1 MITPLSAQSGVL
13 NKGMRFMTIQEF
25 GEKVKN
31 KKVAVIGVGV
41 SNLPLVRML
50 AQWGAEICVHDK
62 RSAEQ
67 LGEVY
72 DEICALG
79 AETVLGEGYLDK
91 IKDGTEIVFKTPGI
105 RCDMPAIVEAE
116 KRGAQISSE
125 MELFFEVCPAKIIAV
140 TGSDG
145 KTTTTSLIYDMLKR
159 GGYKCYL
166 GGNIG
171 RPLLP
176 EVSEMKADDI
186 AVVELSSFQLHTM
199 KKSADI
205 AVVTNVTPNH
215 LDWHTDF
222 EEYAESKKAVFK
234 YQGEGG
240 KVVLNFDNNITRAFE
255 SDTENGVYF
264 SSKSEIADG
273 YCLKDNKIVRM
284 IGGKPAREVLE
295 TDTIYIPGMHNVENY
310 MAAAAAVEGLVSDE
324 VIRETAV
331 EFKGVPHRIEFVREL
346 DGVKYYNDSIASS
359 PARTT
364 AGLVSFGDKK
374 VILIA
379 GGYDKKIPF
388 DEFGA
393 VVNEHVKKLVLV
405 GNTSEKIESAVRAA
419 KNYNGMPIYRCTEF
433 KEAVEMARA
442 VAESGDIVILSPACA
457 SFDLFKNFEVRGD
470 TFKEIVKRF

>member
-1 MITPLSAQSGVL
+1 
-13 NKGMRFMTIQEF
+13 MTIQEF
-25 GEKVKN
+25 
-31 KKVAVIGVGV
+31 KKSIKSKKTAVIGVGV
-41 SNLPLVRML
+41 SNMPLVHLL
-50 AQWGAEICVHDK
+50 AECGADITIHDK
-62 RSAEQ
+62 RTPDKLE
-67 LGEVY
+67 GDY
-72 DEICALG
+72 DELKKLG
-79 AETVLGEGYLDK
+79 VKMVLGENYLDK
-91 IKDGTEIVFKTPGI
+91 IEDGTDYVFKTPGV
-105 RCDMPAIVEAE
+105 RFDVPALVEA
-116 KRGAQISSE
+116 KNNGAVITSE

-159 GGYKCYL
+159 AGHTCHL

-171 RPLLP
+171 HPLLAETESIKP
-176 EVSEMKADDI
+176 DDI
-186 AVVELSSFQLHTM
+186 VVVELSSFQLHTM

-222 EEYAESKKAVFK
+222 DEYANSKKAVFA
-234 YQGEGG
+234 YQSENG
-240 KVVLNFDNNITRAFE
+240 KVVLNYENHITRGFGEGLDGA
-255 SDTENGVYF
+255 VYF
-264 SSKSEIADG
+264 SSKTELDKG
-273 YCLKDNKIVRM
+273 YSLRGNMIVRSKD
-284 IGGKPAREVLE
+284 GVEENVL
-295 TDTIYIPGMHNVENY
+295 DINTIYIPGMHNVENY

-364 AGLVSFGDKK
+364 AGLVSFGEEK

-388 DEFGA
+388 DDFGK
-393 VVNEHVKKLVLV
+393 VVNDHVKKLVLV
-405 GNTSEKIESAVRAA
+405 GLTSEKIKNAVLNAD
-419 KNYNGMPIYRCTEF
+419 NYDGLPVYVCSEF
-433 KEAVEMARA
+433 EEAVNKARE

-470 TFKEIVKRF
+470 TFKNIVKNF

>member
-1 MITPLSAQSGVL
+1 
-13 NKGMRFMTIQEF
+13 MTIQEF
-25 GEKVKN
+25 KEMAKGMKI
-31 KKVAVIGVGV
+31 AVVGIGV

-50 AQWGAEICVHDK
+50 NECGAKLCIHDK
-62 RSAEQ
+62 RTKEQ
-67 LGEVY
+67 LGELY
-72 DEICALG
+72 DELCEMG

-91 IKDGTEIVFKTPGI
+91 IADGTQMVFKTPGVRFDALALI
-105 RCDMPAIVEAE
+105 EAAQN
-116 KRGAQISSE
+116 GAVISSE
-125 MELFFEVCPAKIIAV
+125 MELFFDVCPAKIIAV

-159 GGYKCYL
+159 AGYNCYL

-171 RPLLP
+171 RPLLCDAGN
-176 EVSEMKADDI
+176 MTKDDI

-234 YQGEGG
+234 YRDGDGR
-240 KVVLNFDNNITRAFE
+240 VVLNFENNITRTFGEDREDA
-255 SDTENGVYF
+255 VYF
-264 SSKSEIADG
+264 SSKQSIKDG
-273 YCLKDNKIVRM
+273 YSLENNRIVKKQNGEIVRD
-284 IGGKPAREVLE
+284 VLDI
-295 TDTIYIPGMHNVENY
+295 DTIYIPGMHNVENY
-310 MAAAAAVEGLVSDE
+310 MAAIAATEGLVSDE

-364 AGLVSFGDKK
+364 AGLISFGDKK

-388 DEFGA
+388 DEFGN

-405 GNTSEKIESAVRAA
+405 GMTSDKIEKAVKAA
-419 KNYNGMPIYRCTEF
+419 DNFDNLPIYRCTEF
-433 KEAVEMARA
+433 KEAIEKAREI
-442 VAESGDIVILSPACA
+442 AENGDIVILSPACA

-470 TFKEIVKRF
+470 TFKQIVKEML

>member
-1 MITPLSAQSGVL
+1 
-13 NKGMRFMTIQEF
+13 MTIQDF
-25 GEKVKN
+25 KEKATGMKT
-31 KKVAVIGVGV
+31 AVIGIGV

-50 AQWGAEICVHDK
+50 AQWGAEICIHDK

-67 LGEVY
+67 LGGVY
-72 DEICALG
+72 DECTSLG
-79 AETVLGEGYLDK
+79 ARFVLGEGYLDK
-91 IKDGTEIVFKTPGI
+91 IEDGTQMVFKTPGV
-105 RCDMPAIVEAE
+105 RCDMPAIAEAE
-116 KRGAQISSE
+116 KNGAVISSE
-125 MELFFEVCPAKIIAV
+125 MELFFETCPSKIIAV

-159 GGYKCYL
+159 AGYTCYL

-171 RPLLP
+171 RPLLSD
-176 EVSEMKADDI
+176 VADMKPDDI

-234 YQGEGG
+234 YQGDGG
-240 KVVLNFDNNITRAFE
+240 RVVLNYDNDITKSFG
-255 SDTENGVYF
+255 ENQRGAVYF
-264 SSKSEIADG
+264 SSKAEIADG
-273 YCLKDNKIVRM
+273 YCLKDDKIVRM
-284 IGGKPAREVLE
+284 KNGEVDREVL
-295 TDTIYIPGMHNVENY
+295 DINTIYIPGMHNVENY
-310 MAAAAAVEGLVSDE
+310 MAAAAAVEGLVDDE
-324 VIRETAV
+324 VIRTTAV

-346 DGVKYYNDSIASS
+346 EGVKYYNDSIASS

-388 DEFGA
+388 DEFGV
-393 VVNEHVKKLVLV
+393 VVNDHVKKLVLV
-405 GNTSEKIESAVRAA
+405 GLTAEKIEKAVVAA
-419 KNYNGMPIYRCTEF
+419 ENYSDLPIYRCSEF
-433 KEAVEMARA
+433 KEAVEKARE
-442 VAESGDIVILSPACA
+442 VAENGDIVILSPACA

-470 TFKEIVKRF
+470 TFKEIVKGF

>member
-1 MITPLSAQSGVL
+1 
-13 NKGMRFMTIQEF
+13 MTIQEF
-25 GEKVKN
+25 KKKAKN
-31 KKVAVIGVGV
+31 MKIAVIGIGV

-50 AQWGAEICVHDK
+50 AECGAKICVHDK
-62 RSAEQ
+62 RTEEQ

-72 DEICALG
+72 EELVSLG
-79 AETVLGEGYLDK
+79 AEAVLGNEYLDK
-91 IKDGTEIVFKTPGI
+91 IADGTEMVFKTPGV
-105 RCDMPAIVEAE
+105 RCDVPAILEAE
-116 KRGAQISSE
+116 QNGAVISSE
-125 MELFFEVCPAKIIAV
+125 MELFFDTCPAKIIAV

-159 GGYKCYL
+159 GGYNCYL

-171 RPLLP
+171 RPLL
-176 EVSEMKADDI
+176 ADVEDMTESDI

-234 YQGEGG
+234 YQDENG
-240 KVVLNFDNNITRAFE
+240 KVVLNFDNDITKAFGE
-255 SDTENGVYF
+255 GKEGAVYF
-264 SSKSEIADG
+264 SSKTDAENG
-273 YCLKDNKIVRM
+273 FCLKDGNIVRTKN
-284 IGGKPAREVLE
+284 GVVERVVL
-295 TDTIYIPGMHNVENY
+295 DINTIYIPGMHNVENY
-310 MAAAAAVEGLVSDE
+310 MAASAAVEGLVDDD
-324 VIRETAV
+324 VIRTTAT

-388 DEFGA
+388 DEFGS

-405 GNTSEKIESAVRAA
+405 GVTAEKIEKAVVSAP
-419 KNYNGMPIYRCTEF
+419 NYSDLPVYRCTEF
-433 KEAVEMARA
+433 KEAVEKAKE
-442 VAESGDIVILSPACA
+442 VAENGDIVILSPACA

-470 TFKEIVKRF
+470 TFKEIVKGF

>member
-1 MITPLSAQSGVL
+1 
-13 NKGMRFMTIQEF
+13 MTIQEF
-25 GEKVKN
+25 KEMAKGMKI
-31 KKVAVIGVGV
+31 AVVGIGV

-50 AQWGAEICVHDK
+50 NECGAKLCIHDK
-62 RSAEQ
+62 RTKEQ
-67 LGEVY
+67 LGELY
-72 DEICALG
+72 DELCEMG
-79 AETVLGEGYLDK
+79 AETVLGEGHLDK
-91 IKDGTEIVFKTPGI
+91 IADGTQMVFKTPGVRFDALALI
-105 RCDMPAIVEAE
+105 EAAQN
-116 KRGAQISSE
+116 GAVISSE
-125 MELFFEVCPAKIIAV
+125 MELFFDVCPAKIIAV

-159 GGYKCYL
+159 AGYNCYL

-171 RPLLP
+171 RPLLCDA
-176 EVSEMKADDI
+176 ENMTKDDI

-234 YQGEGG
+234 YRDGDGR
-240 KVVLNFDNNITRAFE
+240 VVLNFENNITRTFGEDREDA
-255 SDTENGVYF
+255 VYF
-264 SSKSEIADG
+264 SSKQPLKDG
-273 YCLKDNKIVRM
+273 YSLENNRIVKKQNGEIVRD
-284 IGGKPAREVLE
+284 VLDI
-295 TDTIYIPGMHNVENY
+295 DTIYIPGMHNVENY
-310 MAAAAAVEGLVSDE
+310 MAAIAATEGLVSDE

-331 EFKGVPHRIEFVREL
+331 EFKGDPHRKEYVREL

-364 AGLVSFGDKK
+364 AGLISFGDKK

-388 DEFGA
+388 DEFGN

-405 GNTSEKIESAVRAA
+405 GMTSDKIEKAVKEAD
-419 KNYNGMPIYRCTEF
+419 NFDNLPIYRCTEF
-433 KEAVEMARA
+433 KEAIEKAREI
-442 VAESGDIVILSPACA
+442 AENGDIVILSPACA

-470 TFKEIVKRF
+470 TFKQIVKEML

>member
-1 MITPLSAQSGVL
+1 
-13 NKGMRFMTIQEF
+13 MTIQEF
-25 GEKVKN
+25 
-31 KKVAVIGVGV
+31 KKKAKDMKTAVIGIGV

-50 AQWGAEICVHDK
+50 AECGAKICVYDK
-62 RSAEQ
+62 RTEEQ

-72 DEICALG
+72 NELKGLG
-79 AETVLGEGYLDK
+79 AEMVLGDGYLDK
-91 IKDGTEIVFKTPGI
+91 IADGTEMVFKTPGV
-105 RCDMPAIVEAE
+105 RCDAPAISEAE
-116 KRGAQISSE
+116 KDGAVISSE
-125 MELFFEVCPAKIIAV
+125 MELFFDTCPAKIIAV

-159 GGYKCYL
+159 AGYKCYL

-171 RPLLP
+171 RPLLGDV
-176 EVSEMKADDI
+176 EEMTADDI

-234 YQGEGG
+234 YQGADGR
-240 KVVLNFDNNITRAFE
+240 VVLNYDNEITKAFGE
-255 SDTENGVYF
+255 GRNGAVYF
-264 SSKSEIADG
+264 SSKTEVSDG
-273 YCLKDNKIVRM
+273 YCLKGKNIVR
-284 IGGKPAREVLE
+284 IKDGEERVVLDTE
-295 TDTIYIPGMHNVENY
+295 TIYIPGMHNVENY
-310 MAAAAAVEGLVSDE
+310 MAAATAVEGLVEDE
-324 VIRETAV
+324 VIRTTAV

-388 DEFGA
+388 DEFGS
-393 VVNEHVKKLVLV
+393 VVNDHVKKLVLV
-405 GNTSEKIESAVRAA
+405 GVTAEKIEKAVVEAE
-419 KNYNGMPIYRCTEF
+419 NYSDLPIYRCTEF
-433 KEAVEMARA
+433 REAVEKARE

-470 TFKEIVKRF
+470 TFKEIVKGF